1 MELVIRTLVAAT
13 LLGSCT
19 AGLQETAPAPELDRD
34 CFRCNVQPVLA
45 ARCAFGEC
53 HASAQRPLRLYA
65 VGRMRLDVGWDR
77 LGAPLSQ
84 AELDANYEVSRG
96 FVADVQTDS
105 MLLTKP
111 LDTRAGGL
119 YHRAQDL
126 FGDDD
131 VFLSTADP
139 GYARIAEWIAGATAP
154 ADCTPTEEVG
164 P

>member
-1 MELVIRTLVAAT
+1 MELVTRALVLALALAA
-13 LLGSCT
+13 CT
-19 AGLQETAPAPELDRD
+19 AGLEDPAPTPELDRPF
-34 CFRCNVQPVLA
+34 FRCNVQPVLA
-45 ARCAFGEC
+45 ARCAFGAC
-53 HASAQRPLRLYA
+53 HATTLRPLRLYA
-65 VGRMRLDVGWDR
+65 VGRMRLGIGWDR
-77 LGAPLSQ
+77 LGEPLTT

-96 FVADVQTDS
+96 LVAAVPAES
-105 MLLTKP
+105 LLLAKA

-139 GYARIAEWIAGATAP
+139 GYVRIAAWMTGATAP
-154 ADCTPTEEVG
+154 SDCTPTEEVG

>member
-1 MELVIRTLVAAT
+1 MELVIRTLVAAGV
-13 LLGSCT
+13 LGGCT
-19 AGLQETAPAPELDRD
+19 AGLQEPAPAPDLDRD

-77 LGAPLSQ
+77 LGATLSQ

-96 FVADVQTDS
+96 FVADIQADS
-105 MLLTKP
+105 MLLSKP

-131 VFLSTADP
+131 VFLSTSDP